1 MTGEGGQRSQGTTG
15 RDEDQCLPRE
25 MSKEEKTVRLDVTWE
40 GSESQKAT
48 VSKWQ
53 AVKKAI
59 HNCRLISVEELDL
72 EGKQQWMPYSVYMR
86 LAQRCWNSNAFN
98 FNLLGDRT

>member
-15 RDEDQCLPRE
+15 RDEDQRLQRE
-25 MSKEEKTVRLDVTWE
+25 MSKEEKTVHLDVIWE

-48 VSKWQ
+48 VSKRQ
-53 AVKKAI
+53 AVKKVI

-86 LAQRCWNSNAFN
+86 LAQRCWKLKCF
-98 FNLLGDRT
+98 

>member
-1 MTGEGGQRSQGTTG
+1 MRISAFRGTYPK
-15 RDEDQCLPRE
+15 R
-25 MSKEEKTVRLDVTWE
+25 KKTVHLNVTWE

-48 VSKWQ
+48 VSKRQ
-53 AVKKAI
+53 AVKVI
-59 HNCRLISVEELDL
+59 HNCRLTSVEELDL
-72 EGKQQWMPYSVYMR
+72 EGKQQWMPYSVCMR